1 MQASAGFV
9 SASALGMACGPA
21 LAGLFQCH
29 FKVFNMTFN
38 QETLPGWAM
47 AVGWLLYLTWLW
59 ISFREPSPEKEASHM
74 PKESNEG
81 MLFSPAINFS
91 MVMSLRVQQSLHL
104 F

>member
-29 FKVFNMTFN
+29 FKVFNITFN

-47 AVGWLLYLTWLW
+47 AVGLLFYLILLL
-59 ISFREPSPEKEASHM
+59 ISFKEPSHEEEPSHKPED
-74 PKESNEG
+74 SNEG
-81 MLFSPAINFS
+81 KLFSLALNFS
-91 MVMSLRVQQSLHL
+91 MVMLLLVQ
-104 F
+104 